1 MAIVEKSESEIYFGN
16 KRTTYANHSIEN
28 ELVLPIEKYFKN
40 LQKKGENLQRNE
52 KYAYAVLKNLQKFGF
67 KYLTIWEDDE
77 DVTFRIRNGSMD
89 SNWLEVAL
97 FKSDEWIEDVR
108 FWTIVVANRVRKKG
122 LGGAL
127 VDAVLKEIPPKSY
140 IRVHHDYS
148 NGFWKHIE
156 KKYNDYTWNL
166 W

>member
-1 MAIVEKSESEIYFGN
+1 MENN
-16 KRTTYANHSIEN
+16 KFTYANHYIEN
-28 ELVLPIEKYFKN
+28 TLVLPIEKYVEN
-40 LQKKGENLQRNE
+40 LQKKGKNLQRSE
-52 KYAYAVLKNLQKFGF
+52 KYAAAVLKNLQKFAF
-67 KYLTIWEDDE
+67 KFTTIWDDDE

-97 FKSDEWIEDVR
+97 YKREDWIEDVR
-108 FWTIVVANRVRKKG
+108 FWTINVACRVRKTG

-127 VDAVLKEIPPKSY
+127 VDAVLKEIPKGSY
-140 IRVHHDYS
+140 IRVKHDYS

-156 KKYNDYTWNL
+156 QKYNDYTWNL

>member
-1 MAIVEKSESEIYFGN
+1 MN
-16 KRTTYANHSIEN
+16 KEMENKEFTYANHYIERT
-28 ELVLPIEKYFKN
+28 LVLPIEKYFENLQEKGKN
-40 LQKKGENLQRNE
+40 LQRSEIYAVAVIKNLQRF
-52 KYAYAVLKNLQKFGF
+52 AF
-67 KYLTIWEDDE
+67 KYTTIWDE
-77 DVTFRIRNGSMD
+77 DEYVTICI
-89 SNWLEVAL
+89 SNDGIKSNCLKIAL
-97 FKSDEWIEDVR
+97 YKNYEWTEDVR
-108 FWTIVVANRVRKKG
+108 FWAINVACRVRKTG
-122 LGGAL
+122 LGGRL